1 MERIAIFFILL
12 SHHTNVTQYMGKI
25 IVKLIKNPFV
35 ITLVVATLLTGGI
48 IWGVL
53 NWLDVYTR
61 HNEAIVVPDIKG
73 LKLDEAIPF
82 LENNHLRYNVVDSVF
97 SKEVAPGA
105 IVEVIPNVGAKV
117 KEGRIL
123 FITINALTSQ
133 MAAIPEITDL
143 SFRQA
148 YALLKSRG
156 FNQIEVE
163 YVLGEYKDLAIGVE
177 CKGRML
183 NTGELMP
190 LTSSLILK
198 ISGGPDMD
206 TLELEGEADSLDLK
220 PGESINNDEENWF

>member
-1 MERIAIFFILL
+1 MGNIF
-12 SHHTNVTQYMGKI
+12 
-25 IVKLIKNPFV
+25 VKLIKNPFV
-35 ITLVVATLLTGGI
+35 ITLVLAAALTGGL

-53 NWLDVYTR
+53 HWLDVYTR

-73 LKLDEAIPF
+73 LRLEDAVSF

-105 IVEVIPNVGAKV
+105 IVEVIPNVGSKV

-148 YALLKSRG
+148 YAILKSRG
-156 FNQIEVE
+156 FNEIEVE
-163 YVLGEYKDLAIGVE
+163 YVAGEYKDLAIGVE
-177 CKGRML
+177 YKERML
-183 NTGELMP
+183 PAGELIP
-190 LTSSLILK
+190 LNAKLVLK

-206 TLELEGEADSLDLK
+206 SLAIDEMDSLNLK
-220 PGESINNDEENWF
+220 PVEKITNDEENWF

>member
-1 MERIAIFFILL
+1 
-12 SHHTNVTQYMGKI
+12 MGKI

-123 FITINALTSQ
+123 FILKYI
-133 MAAIPEITDL
+133 
-143 SFRQA
+143 
-148 YALLKSRG
+148 YLLLFHVNSGCKDRG
-156 FNQIEVE
+156 FFSN
-163 YVLGEYKDLAIGVE
+163 YKAL
-177 CKGRML
+177 
-183 NTGELMP
+183 
-190 LTSSLILK
+190 SLFFKRFHLL
-198 ISGGPDMD
+198 S
-206 TLELEGEADSLDLK
+206 AC
-220 PGESINNDEENWF
+220 

>member
-1 MERIAIFFILL
+1 M
-12 SHHTNVTQYMGKI
+12 
-25 IVKLIKNPFV
+25 
-35 ITLVVATLLTGGI
+35 
-48 IWGVL
+48 
-53 NWLDVYTR
+53 
-61 HNEAIVVPDIKG
+61 
-73 LKLDEAIPF
+73 
-82 LENNHLRYNVVDSVF
+82 DSVF

-163 YVLGEYKDLAIGVE
+163 YVLVEYKDLAFGVE

-206 TLELEGEADSLDLK
+206 TLEL
-220 PGESINNDEENWF
+220 

>member
-61 HNEAIVVPDIKG
+61 HN
-73 LKLDEAIPF
+73 EAIPF

-220 PGESINNDEENWF
+220 PVESINNDEENWF